1 MHIVRVRMP
10 QMGSSVH
17 ESTVVEWRKGV
28 GEAVVRGEVLITAES
43 DKVDF
48 EIEAP
53 ANGVLKEIKVNAEET
68 IPVGEVLGLI
78 ETEEEVAEE
87 AGASSPPS
95 SKDGSPP
102 EKAGGEDWVA
112 PVAPVPRRERPA
124 PAPKG
129 AAPRQP
135 PPRSKA
141 ESADFPAPSPRV
153 QRLAAEHGLGME
165 QVFRILGTGAGGR
178 VTAKD
183 VKQFVASGG
192 AAPAAAPASL
202 TGIGEGAADG
212 PPVQLHFRP
221 LSEAEPGGI
230 RERQEPFNRTRKR
243 IAENLSRSAREIPQV
258 TAHTE
263 VDMTRIAAW
272 REANK
277 KAFERAHG
285 VRLTYT
291 HFFALGIIA
300 AIREREHA
308 RFNAALEKNVL
319 IIKRY
324 VNLGIAVDTPEGLVV
339 PVLHG
344 ADGLSFAGLV
354 RGIDDLAARAR
365 GGDLTPDEVQGAT
378 ITLTN
383 TGSTGTLL
391 ANPLLNPPAV
401 AIAGTGAI
409 VRRVVALPDNATAVR
424 PIMILSLTFDH
435 RSNDGLAAGRF
446 SGAIR
451 AALERMDLSRLK
463 D

>member
-28 GEAVVRGEVLITAES
+28 GEAVVRGEVLIAAES

-87 AGASSPPS
+87 APSPPS
-95 SKDGSPP
+95 SKDGGLP

-112 PVAPVPRRERPA
+112 PVAPMTRRERPA
-124 PAPKG
+124 PAPKA
-129 AAPRQP
+129 AAPPKP
-135 PPRSKA
+135 PPRPEA
-141 ESADFPAPSPRV
+141 EGTHFPVLSPRV
-153 QRLAAEHGLGME
+153 QRLAAENGLSME
-165 QVFRILGTGAGGR
+165 QVSRISGTGAGGR
-178 VTAKD
+178 ITAKD
-183 VKQFVASGG
+183 VKKFVASGG
-192 AAPAAAPASL
+192 AAPAASLASL

-212 PPVQLHFRP
+212 LQLHFRP
-221 LSEAEPGGI
+221 LSEADPDGV
-230 RERQEPFNRTRKR
+230 RERKEPFNRIRKR

-263 VDMTRIAAW
+263 VDMTRISAW

-277 KAFERAHG
+277 EAFERAHG

-291 HFFALGIIA
+291 PFFALGIIA
-300 AIREREHA
+300 AVRERENA
-308 RFNAALEKNVL
+308 RFNAALEKDVL
-319 IIKRY
+319 TVKRY
-324 VNLGIAVDTPEGLVV
+324 VNLGIAVDTPGGLVV

-365 GGDLTPDEVQGAT
+365 GGGLTPDEARGAT

-391 ANPLLNPPAV
+391 ANPLLNPPEV

-409 VRRVVALPDNATAVR
+409 VHRVVALADNATAVR
-424 PIMILSLTFDH
+424 LIMILSLTFDH
-435 RSNDGLAAGRF
+435 RANDGLAAGRF